1 MNIFQNNY
9 TKLLEENERA
19 ETKMSF
25 KNISDIRDAINY
37 FRGQGTSLFELE
49 VIKKDMISLAQE
61 AEIENLSL
69 EEKLGMSIPEFCE
82 NMEKEN
88 PTSNWMGHLLK
99 LLQTA
104 FFILTSIYTFA
115 FFTLAAFSSPPI
127 FGILIEDV
135 ILVSLIILL
144 DYGIDYL
151 LDRFIFDPNS
161 RKRKLLI
168 YMRNSIWA
176 VLIISYFCFDTKPH
190 YLIRGNGWGIEIILL
205 LITFLLWI
213 GNNYYWNKQSEKYNW
228 Q

>member
-1 MNIFQNNY
+1 MTIFQNNY

-49 VIKKDMISLAQE
+49 IIKKDLISLAQE

-82 NMEKEN
+82 NMKKEN
-88 PTSNWMGHLLK
+88 PTSNWPSHLLK

-104 FFILTSIYTFA
+104 FFILTSIYTFE
-115 FFTLAAFSSPPI
+115 FFTLALSSPSN
-127 FGILIEDV
+127 FGILMEDV
-135 ILVSLIILL
+135 MLVSLIILL

-176 VLIISYFCFDTKPH
+176 VIIISFFCFNTGAH
-190 YLIRGNGWGIEIILL
+190 YLIRGNGWVIKIVLVT
-205 LITFLLWI
+205 ITFLLWI
-213 GNNYYWNKQSEKYNW
+213 GNNYYCNKQSEKYNW
-228 Q
+228 

>member
-9 TKLLEENERA
+9 TKLLDKNER
-19 ETKMSF
+19 
-25 KNISDIRDAINY
+25 
-37 FRGQGTSLFELE
+37 
-49 VIKKDMISLAQE
+49 

-82 NMEKEN
+82 NMKREN
-88 PTSNWMGHLLK
+88 PASNWLEHLLK

-104 FFILTSIYTFA
+104 FFIFTSIYTFE
-115 FFTLAAFSSPPI
+115 FFTVALSSPSN
-127 FGILIEDV
+127 FGILMEDV
-135 ILVSLIILL
+135 ILVSLIIIL

-161 RKRKLLI
+161 LKHKFLI
-168 YMRNSIWA
+168 CIRNFIWG
-176 VLIISYFCFDTKPH
+176 LFFIFIFCFDIEPY
-190 YLIRGNGWGIEIILL
+190 YLIHGNGWVIETILL

-213 GNNYYWNKQSEKYNW
+213 GNNYYCNKQSEKYNW

>member
-49 VIKKDMISLAQE
+49 IIKKDLISLAQE

-82 NMEKEN
+82 NMKKEN
-88 PTSNWMGHLLK
+88 PTSNWPSHLLK

-104 FFILTSIYTFA
+104 FFILTSIYTFE
-115 FFTLAAFSSPPI
+115 FFTLALSSPSN
-127 FGILIEDV
+127 FGILMEDV

-176 VLIISYFCFDTKPH
+176 VIIISFFCFNTGAH
-190 YLIRGNGWGIEIILL
+190 YLIRGNGWVIKIVLVT
-205 LITFLLWI
+205 ITFLLWI
-213 GNNYYWNKQSEKYNW
+213 GNNYYCNKQSEKYNW
-228 Q
+228 

>member
-49 VIKKDMISLAQE
+49 IIKKDLINLAQE

-82 NMEKEN
+82 NMKKEN
-88 PTSNWMGHLLK
+88 PTSNWPSHLLK

-104 FFILTSIYTFA
+104 FFILTSIYTFE
-115 FFTLAAFSSPPI
+115 FFTLALSSPSN
-127 FGILIEDV
+127 FGILMEDV
-135 ILVSLIILL
+135 MLVSLIILL

-176 VLIISYFCFDTKPH
+176 VIIISFFCFNTGAH
-190 YLIRGNGWGIEIILL
+190 YLIRGNGWVIKIVLVT
-205 LITFLLWI
+205 ITFLLWI
-213 GNNYYWNKQSEKYNW
+213 GNNYYCNKQSEKYNW
-228 Q
+228 

>member
-1 MNIFQNNY
+1 
-9 TKLLEENERA
+9 
-19 ETKMSF
+19 
-25 KNISDIRDAINY
+25 
-37 FRGQGTSLFELE
+37 
-49 VIKKDMISLAQE
+49 
-61 AEIENLSL
+61 
-69 EEKLGMSIPEFCE
+69 MSIPEFCE

-88 PTSNWMGHLLK
+88 PASNWMGHLLK

>member
-49 VIKKDMISLAQE
+49 IIKKDLISLAQE

-82 NMEKEN
+82 NMKKEN
-88 PTSNWMGHLLK
+88 PTSNWPSHLLK

-104 FFILTSIYTFA
+104 FFILTSIYTFE
-115 FFTLAAFSSPPI
+115 FFTLALSSPSN
-127 FGILIEDV
+127 FGILMEDV
-135 ILVSLIILL
+135 MLVSLIILL

-176 VLIISYFCFDTKPH
+176 VIIISFFCFNTGAH
-190 YLIRGNGWGIEIILL
+190 YLIRGNGWVIKIVLVT
-205 LITFLLWI
+205 ITFLLWI
-213 GNNYYWNKQSEKYNW
+213 GNNYYCNKQSEKYNW
-228 Q
+228 

>member
-1 MNIFQNNY
+1 
-9 TKLLEENERA
+9 
-19 ETKMSF
+19 
-25 KNISDIRDAINY
+25 
-37 FRGQGTSLFELE
+37 
-49 VIKKDMISLAQE
+49 
-61 AEIENLSL
+61 
-69 EEKLGMSIPEFCE
+69 MSIPEFA
-82 NMEKEN
+82 KIWKKKIAA
-88 PTSNWMGHLLK
+88 SNWRGHLLK

-104 FFILTSIYTFA
+104 FFILDIYLYVCIFHSGSILLSTNLWD
-115 FFTLAAFSSPPI
+115 LA
-127 FGILIEDV
+127 GEDV

-151 LDRFIFDPNS
+151 LGSFIFDPNS

-176 VLIISYFCFDTKPH
+176 VLMISYFCFDTKPH

>member
-49 VIKKDMISLAQE
+49 IIKKDLISLAQE

-82 NMEKEN
+82 NMKKEN
-88 PTSNWMGHLLK
+88 PTSNWPSHLLK

-104 FFILTSIYTFA
+104 FFILTSIYTFE
-115 FFTLAAFSSPPI
+115 FFTLALSSPSN
-127 FGILIEDV
+127 FGILMEDV

-176 VLIISYFCFDTKPH
+176 VIIISFFCFNTGAH
-190 YLIRGNGWGIEIILL
+190 YLIRGNGWVIEIVLVT
-205 LITFLLWI
+205 ITFLLWI
-213 GNNYYWNKQSEKYNW
+213 GNNYYCNKQSEKYNW

>member
-49 VIKKDMISLAQE
+49 VIKKDLISLAQE

-69 EEKLGMSIPEFCE
+69 EEKLGMSIPEFCK

-88 PTSNWMGHLLK
+88 PASNWMGHLLK

-127 FGILIEDV
+127 FGIFMEDV
-135 ILVSLIILL
+135 ILDLTLTLANANCSSTCETL
-144 DYGIDYL
+144 YGL
-151 LDRFIFDPNS
+151 S
-161 RKRKLLI
+161 
-168 YMRNSIWA
+168 
-176 VLIISYFCFDTKPH
+176 
-190 YLIRGNGWGIEIILL
+190 
-205 LITFLLWI
+205 
-213 GNNYYWNKQSEKYNW
+213 
-228 Q
+228 

>member
-88 PTSNWMGHLLK
+88 PASNWMGHLLK

-104 FFILTSIYTFA
+104 FFILTSIYTFE
-115 FFTLAAFSSPPI
+115 FFTVALSSPSN
-127 FGILIEDV
+127 FGILIEDI
-135 ILVSLIILL
+135 ILVSLIIIL

-151 LDRFIFDPNS
+151 LNRFIFDPNS
-161 RKRKLLI
+161 LKHKFLI
-168 YMRNSIWA
+168 CIRNFIWG
-176 VLIISYFCFDTKPH
+176 LFFIFIFCFNTDPH
-190 YLIRGNGWGIEIILL
+190 YLIRGNGWVIEIVLL

-213 GNNYYWNKQSEKYNW
+213 GNNYYCNKQSEKYNW